1 MVAANA
7 WSAGPAAA
15 ATPAAI
21 LAPGLVAEAST
32 VPAGAQTTV
41 PADGRVRG
49 QDFTAEVSA
58 VSWPQDVPAPS
69 GVAYVAGSGRRLV
82 AFTLSVAQ
90 PTDDSGLL
98 NAPTGVTA
106 SLRVGAASASV
117 SMTKINQQIA
127 GGTSGSANTTGTD
140 SFVASVPAGTHDV
153 SLALSEAGFAQSLD
167 LWTLK
172 RFPPS
177 PTVLYRDPSTSS
189 VVGTPSAPFHLSF
202 TNPADGFTSTDNAQV
217 SSATLSYFAPGQSL
231 QTPKSPDAAYLILG
245 LQSSYPD
252 LPYGQPNSGH
262 FFSSFNPMAG
272 TELTFTP
279 SGGSPVDGLSNS
291 SVFSSTNAANDD
303 DGLFDAV
310 YFFTVPATTTGG
322 TLTVNTGQQVGDEFT
337 GFTGTGNSTIVN
349 LTASATATISFPA
362 VPVAPPAQKRPPWVG
377 AALPATGLAA
387 ASSAGSGSGAASST
401 GGGFPIWAA
410 VLILVVVAAAAVVV
424 HRWWH
429 RRAAVAAASGGGGL
443 AYKPIVGDSSPTDES
458 TDVSLASVAPPT
470 PAVALADVDPKGAEL
485 AANSM
490 GRIEVV
496 GVDGIDRVLE
506 ALLFFLV
513 YHDGHHMS
521 AEQILLAMR
530 PNAGADGDLSRKTM
544 HNNLSKLRRL
554 IGSEHLPDAITAG
567 GYLVAGVG
575 SDWATFRRLTRRAD
589 TIGGE
594 QAVRLRTEA
603 LGLVRGQPFDS
614 ASGDLFEWVDEEHL
628 RTAIASAIATC
639 ALRLGDDHIAA
650 EAFDAAEAAARSGL
664 VGAKDDYGLWD
675 LGARAIDARGDR
687 TALKRWMADA
697 ARHLDAADIARI
709 AAGLVHFQPS
719 ET

>member
-1 MVAANA
+1 
-7 WSAGPAAA
+7 
-15 ATPAAI
+15 
-21 LAPGLVAEAST
+21 VAEASA
-32 VPAGAQTTV
+32 VPQGARTTG
-41 PADGRVRG
+41 PADGRIRG
-49 QDFTAEVSA
+49 QDFTATVPS
-58 VSWPQDVPAPS
+58 VSWPQAVRAPS
-69 GVAYVAGSGRRLV
+69 GIAYVAGTGRRLV
-82 AFTLSVAQ
+82 AFTLSVTQ
-90 PTDDSGLL
+90 TTDDSGLL

-106 SLRVGAASASV
+106 ILNLGAVSASV

-140 SFVASVPAGTHDV
+140 SFVASVPAASHDV
-153 SLALSEAGFAQSLD
+153 ALTLSEVGFTQSLD

-172 RFPPS
+172 RIPPS
-177 PTVLYRDPSTSS
+177 PTVLYRDPSSS
-189 VVGTPSAPFHLSF
+189 SISGTPSAPFHLSF
-202 TNPADGFTSTDNAQV
+202 VNPADGFTSTDNAQV

-231 QTPKSPDAAYLILG
+231 QTPKSPDEAYLILG

-252 LPYGQPNSGH
+252 IPYGQPNSGH

-279 SGGSPVDGLSNS
+279 GGGSPVDGLSNS
-291 SVFSSTNAANDD
+291 SVFSSTSAASDD

-310 YFFTVPATTTGG
+310 YFFAVPATTTGG

-337 GFTGTGNSTIVN
+337 GFTGTGNSTIIN
-349 LTASATATISFPA
+349 LTASATATLSFPA
-362 VPVAPPAQKRPPWVG
+362 VPSLPPAQKKPPWVG
-377 AALPATGLAA
+377 APLPATGLAA
-387 ASSAGSGSGAASST
+387 APSAGLSSGGGSSP

-410 VLILVVVAAAAVVV
+410 VLILVLVAAAAVVAQRV
-424 HRWWH
+424 WH
-429 RRAAVAAASGGGGL
+429 RRVAAAASTNGGS
-443 AYKPIVGDSSPTDES
+443 AYEPIVGDSSPTDES
-458 TDVSLASVAPPT
+458 MDVSLPSVAPPT
-470 PAVALADVDPKGAEL
+470 PAVAFADVDAPGAEL
-485 AANSM
+485 AANCM

-530 PNAGADGDLSRKTM
+530 PNAGPDGDLSRKTM

-554 IGSEHLPDAITAG
+554 IGSEHLPDAIAAG
-567 GYLVAGVG
+567 GYLIAGVG
-575 SDWATFRRLTRRAD
+575 SDWATFRRLTRQAD

-594 QAVRLRTEA
+594 QAMRLRTEA
-603 LGLVRGQPFDS
+603 LGLVRGQPFDG

-639 ALRLGDDHIAA
+639 ALRLGDDHLAA
-650 EAFDAAEAAARSGL
+650 GEFDAADAAARSGL
-664 VGAKDDYGLWD
+664 LGAKDDYGLWD
-675 LGARAIDARGDR
+675 LGARAIDAREDR
-687 TALKRWMADA
+687 TGLKRWMADA
-697 ARHLDAADIARI
+697 ARHLDATDIARV
-709 AAGLVHFQPS
+709 AAGLVHYQPS